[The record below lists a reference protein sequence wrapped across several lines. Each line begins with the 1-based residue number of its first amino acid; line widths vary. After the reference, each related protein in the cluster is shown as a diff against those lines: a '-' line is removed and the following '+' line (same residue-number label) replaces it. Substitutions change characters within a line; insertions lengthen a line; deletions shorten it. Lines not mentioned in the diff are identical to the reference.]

1 MAIRLSKR
9 TIEPLLP
16 GPRTAIHYD
25 VDLKG
30 FGLRITPTGARA
42 WIVEY
47 RPHGGGRAVAT
58 KRMTLGRVGTLTP
71 EEARRRAREVLAE
84 VRLGADPAGLK
95 ARQREA
101 PNLTEIAQRFLAD
114 QVGRLRPR
122 TLVNYE
128 LYFRRYAVP
137 QLGASKITAITA
149 AELARSSLTLN
160 HGSKV

>member
-9 TIEPLLP
+9 TIEQLLP
-16 GPRTAIHYD
+16 GPKTAIHYD

-58 KRMTLGRVGTLTP
+58 KRMTLGNCSTLTAD
-71 EEARRRAREVLAE
+71 EARRRARDVLAA
-84 VRLGADPAGLK
+84 VRLGEDPAGAK
-95 ARQREA
+95 ARQRETPTFA
-101 PNLTEIAQRFLAD
+101 EIAQRFRAD
-114 QVGRLRPR
+114 QAGRLKPR

-128 LYFRRYAVP
+128 LYFRRYA
-137 QLGASKITAITA
+137 I
-149 AELARSSLTLN
+149 
-160 HGSKV
+160 